1 MSLTIGSL
9 FSGIGGLE
17 LGLQRGLAAAG
28 VPTRTLWQVEQNDYA
43 RAVLARHWPHAE
55 RYTDVRDITAETVQ
69 PIDLLAGGF
78 PCQDLSYAGKGAGL
92 AGDRSGL
99 FFEMARIIRELRP
112 RPRIVVMEN
121 VPAINTRGLGTV
133 LGTLASCGYAAK
145 WGMLRADD
153 PLVGAPHR
161 RERWFCV
168 AWLADSEDRRQRR
181 DARELEAQSRAGEK
195 YAGITR
201 GAGDALGR
209 SCKLADSPVMYSD
222 ASGDNS
228 AKSSRPV
235 SKFGGRHS
243 ETDMADTDSQQ
254 PPQRKD
260 ERSDRREEQPTTT
273 RACGAHATRTIKP
286 GMGGGPHG
294 IPRGLDAHRWPAP
307 PGPQHP
313 HEPPRTRP
321 REKHDR
327 DRLKALGNAV
337 VPQCA
342 EIIGRWIGCELVERL

>member
-17 LGLQRGLAAAG
+17 LGIQRGLAAAG

-43 RAVLARHWPHAE
+43 RAVLGRHWPHAE
-55 RYTDVRDITAETVQ
+55 RYTDVRNITAATVQ

-78 PCQDLSYAGKGAGL
+78 PCQDISTAGKGAGL
-92 AGDRSGL
+92 AGERSGL

-112 RPRIVVMEN
+112 KVVVMEN
-121 VPAINTRGLGTV
+121 VPAITTRGLDTV
-133 LGTLASCGYAAK
+133 LGTLASCGYAAR

-168 AWLADSEDRRQRR
+168 AWLADHDRQRGA
-181 DARELEAQSRAGEK
+181 ARARLPAIKRADLPDPD
-195 YAGITR
+195 R
-201 GAGDALGR
+201 GDGR
-209 SCKLADSPVMYSD
+209 
-222 ASGDNS
+222 G
-228 AKSSRPV
+228 SS
-235 SKFGGRHS
+235 
-243 ETDMADTDSQQ
+243 MADTRRGCIQLRGEPRELGSTQAAAPQQ
-254 PPQRKD
+254 WF
-260 ERSDRREEQPTTT
+260 S
-273 RACGAHATRTIKP
+273 TIGGGQARHDWQTEP